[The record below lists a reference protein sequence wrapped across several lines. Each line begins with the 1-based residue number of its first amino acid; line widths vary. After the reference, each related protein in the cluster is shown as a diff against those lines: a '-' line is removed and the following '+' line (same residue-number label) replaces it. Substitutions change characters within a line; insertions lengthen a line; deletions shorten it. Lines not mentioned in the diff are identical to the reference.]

1 MTPWLGTP
9 TSYASGY
16 INAHRVVSSVPS
28 GPWPPTFQSL
38 TVELSSPPTYWM
50 GLLTRSSRGS
60 RALNSDSPGIPP
72 WYVGLP
78 RTENTANRPSST
90 KARTRRGPGPS
101 LGGRRWRGGDGA
113 DGDPRGGAARA
124 TGRLPPRRVSA
135 PRRHDVADARGR
147 RPPGHVAPPRG
158 AAAPPRP
165 G

>member
-60 RALNSDSPGIPP
+60 RALNRDSPGIGP
-72 WYVGLP
+72 WYVRPG
-78 RTENTANRPSST
+78 TAL
-90 KARTRRGPGPS
+90 KI
-101 LGGRRWRGGDGA
+101 
-113 DGDPRGGAARA
+113 GGASGTSGA
-124 TGRLPPRRVSA
+124 GRWPRQDRDTRD
-135 PRRHDVADARGR
+135 RRS
-147 RPPGHVAPPRG
+147 
-158 AAAPPRP
+158 
-165 G
+165 